1 MPRSG
6 TTWQP
11 GQSGNQK
18 GRPRSGR
25 ALAEQITRELT
36 HGVNVDSKRVSGKRL
51 LAQLVTTAALRGEVK
66 LPDDRVVQFNSSQVL
81 DIWKFLLTH
90 LDGPAKAELDVSSD
104 GEVRI
109 VVVYEDDEPR
119 PEDQA
124 GAVTPGA
131 DEGVA

>member
-25 ALAEQITRELT
+25 ALAEQITRELART
-36 HGVNVDSKRVSGKRL
+36 QPVGDKSVSGKRL
-51 LAQLVTTAALRGEVK
+51 LAQLVTTAALHGEVK
-66 LPDDRVVQFNSSQVL
+66 LPDGRAVQFNSSQVL

-119 PEDQA
+119 PQDQA
-124 GAVTPGA
+124 GAAAPAADAGA
-131 DEGVA
+131 A